1 MTVCEGSASSWAPS
15 RLPSWLF
22 CHFTPCLGWILG
34 RHQGLYLT
42 HGCSDSTP
50 RHHAALLRLLL
61 ALQISFCS
69 VRVRMCA
76 CTHQFFFSFFFW
88 KLIRIT
94 ITGMWFES
102 RPLPVAQQWE
112 GELSHV
118 FLKGHTP
125 LYSSR
130 CVKRGKSLCVLCS
143 SEAHC
148 VYAEV
153 FGLRIFRSYSIF

>member
-1 MTVCEGSASSWAPS
+1 MWRLSFPWAPS
-15 RLPSWLF
+15 CLPSWLF
-22 CHFTPCLGWILG
+22 CHFTACLGWILG

-50 RHHAALLRLLL
+50 RHHAALLRLPARTANKLL
-61 ALQISFCS
+61 QCAS
-69 VRVRMCA
+69 VYVCMH
-76 CTHQFFFSFFFW
+76 TSPPPPFFFW

-102 RPLPVAQQWE
+102 RPLPVAWQWE

-130 CVKRGKSLCVLCS
+130 CVKPGKSLCVRCS
-143 SEAHC
+143 SEAQC
-148 VYAEV
+148 
-153 FGLRIFRSYSIF
+153 LCRCSWP